1 VPDVRPGRSL
11 WLVSVVVGVG
21 LGGFSLLADGIVGGR
36 LVGILGN
43 IASPWGLAAFF
54 VGRLTTSHRQ
64 GAVLGALTLLV
75 GVVVYYLGGA
85 LRGYTVGEV
94 DLVWTAIA
102 VVAGPV
108 MGWSGAAISS
118 QPERPPI
125 LAVAAPSAMLV
136 AEAIFLAIDRRVWHY
151 DLRAET
157 YRLID
162 LGVMVALVLGA
173 LVLPVV
179 FEKDRRR
186 RRLVYLIVALAGAGG
201 AVGFVLLREFIVR
214 LA

>member
-1 VPDVRPGRSL
+1 VPAARSGRRL

-21 LGGFSLLADGIVGGR
+21 LGAFSLLADGIVGGR

-54 VGRLTTSHRQ
+54 VGRLATQPKR
-64 GAVLGALTLLV
+64 GAVAGALTLVV
-75 GVVVYYLGGA
+75 GVAVYYLGGA

-94 DLVWTAIA
+94 DVVWTAIA
-102 VVAGPV
+102 LVAGPV
-108 MGWSGAAISS
+108 MGWSGAAIAS

-136 AEAIFLAIDRRVWHY
+136 AEAIFLAIDRKVWHY

-162 LGVMVALVLGA
+162 LGVMVALVVGGV
-173 LVLPVV
+173 VLPVV
-179 FEKDRRR
+179 FERDRRR
-186 RRLVYLIVALAGAGG
+186 RRLVYLVVALAGVGG
-201 AVGFVLLREFIVR
+201 AIGFVLVRKFIAG

>member
-1 VPDVRPGRSL
+1 
-11 WLVSVVVGVG
+11 
-21 LGGFSLLADGIVGGR
+21 
-36 LVGILGN
+36 
-43 IASPWGLAAFF
+43 
-54 VGRLTTSHRQ
+54 
-64 GAVLGALTLLV
+64 V

-85 LRGYTVGEV
+85 LREYAVGEV

-102 VVAGPV
+102 LVAGPV

-125 LAVAAPSAMLV
+125 LAVAAPSVMLV

-162 LGVMVALVLGA
+162 LGVMVTLVLGA
-173 LVLPVV
+173 WCSP
-179 FEKDRRR
+179 RCARG
-186 RRLVYLIVALAGAGG
+186 IGAGV
-201 AVGFVLLREFIVR
+201 ASST
-214 LA
+214 